1 MPLRNPRRSSF
12 FPVSCRFW
20 LIASLCGFSLSL
32 FPARLHA
39 AGEDGKTFR
48 LMCYNIHHGEGMD
61 KKLDLARIA
70 DLIKAHQPDAVA
82 LQEVD
87 QNCGRSGK
95 VDQPAEFARLTG
107 MTATFQKAMDFDGG
121 GYGICILTKTP
132 PLETKGYALPNSP
145 KPVEPRAAQTVAL
158 SALGGTITLA
168 NTHLDVTA
176 ASTRVAQA
184 EFLTKTLGALPGTVI
199 LAGDFNSVRSDDT
212 LKTMETAGWAVPVK
226 QGNPNTIP
234 SEKPKRE
241 IDFAV
246 FRPADALKVVKYT
259 VLDEAVASDHR
270 PILIEV
276 EPKTP

>member
-1 MPLRNPRRSSF
+1 ML
-12 FPVSCRFW
+12 
-20 LIASLCGFSLSL
+20 
-32 FPARLHA
+32 PADE
-39 AGEDGKTFR
+39 AGAGGDAGKTFL

-70 DLIKAHQPDAVA
+70 ELIKTHQPDAVA

-87 QNCGRSGK
+87 KNCGRSGK
-95 VDQPAEFARLTG
+95 IDQPAEFARLTG
-107 MTATFQKAMDFDGG
+107 MHASFQKAMDYDGG
-121 GYGICILTKTP
+121 EYGVCLLTKTAP
-132 PLETKGYALPNSP
+132 VEVKGYALPNSA
-145 KPVEPRAAQTVAL
+145 KPVEPRTAQTVTL
-158 SALGGTITLA
+158 SALSGTITLA

-176 ASTRVAQA
+176 AATRKAQA

-199 LAGDFNSVRSDDT
+199 LAGDFNSVRGDDT
-212 LKTMETAGWAVPVK
+212 LKTLETAGWAVPVK

-234 SEKPKRE
+234 SEKPTRE

-259 VLDEAVASDHR
+259 VLEEAVASDHR
-270 PILIEV
+270 PILIEL